1 MLGATAKPR
10 YSVRTMKSTHVSGDA
25 AVDRLR
31 DALAPLRQQLLTHPL
46 YHAIETRDDL
56 ARFME
61 LHVFAVWDFM
71 SLLKRLQRDLTGV
84 GVPWL
89 PPRNAACARLINEL
103 VLAEESD
110 LLPGRAT
117 PTSHFELYVE
127 AMHEVGA
134 SPHRVR
140 ELLAALAHGSWHA
153 ALAVVPDGARP
164 FVTLT
169 LTTAVERPL
178 HEVAASFLFG
188 REDPIPGMF
197 GRIVESI
204 EEAGMRCPTLRSYL
218 ERHIALDENTH
229 APLALKM
236 LRELCG
242 DDADRWREAESA
254 ARRAIEARL
263 ALWDAA
269 SALRRSDRF
278 SQTAALEPPSAK
290 SSTPLM

>member
-1 MLGATAKPR
+1 MMAKMP
-10 YSVRTMKSTHVSGDA
+10 VSRDA

-31 DALAPLRQQLLTHPL
+31 DALAPLREQLFAHRL
-46 YHAIETRDDL
+46 YGAIETREEL

-71 SLLKRLQRDLTGV
+71 SLLKRLQRDLTSV
-84 GVPWL
+84 AIPWV

-117 PTSHFELYVE
+117 PISHFELYIE
-127 AMHEVGA
+127 AMNEVGA
-134 SPHRVR
+134 NPYLVR
-140 ELLAALAHGSWHA
+140 ELLATLSDGSWRSS
-153 ALAVVPDGARP
+153 LAVVPDGARP
-164 FVTLT
+164 FVALT

-197 GRIVESI
+197 RRIVQSI
-204 EEAGMRCPTLRSYL
+204 EGTDSPILRSYL
-218 ERHIALDENTH
+218 ERHIALDENMH
-229 APLALKM
+229 APLAWEM

-242 DDADRWREAESA
+242 DDAQRWREAESA

-269 SALRRSDRF
+269 AGPLRKASIV
-278 SQTAALEPPSAK
+278 
-290 SSTPLM
+290 